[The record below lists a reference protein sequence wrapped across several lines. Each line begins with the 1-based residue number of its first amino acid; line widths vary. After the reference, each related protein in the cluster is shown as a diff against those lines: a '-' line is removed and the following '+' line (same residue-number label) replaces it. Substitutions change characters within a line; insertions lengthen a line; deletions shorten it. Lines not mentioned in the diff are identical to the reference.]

1 MISDNIILTD
11 GGLETD
17 FIFNRDINLPHFA
30 SFPLL
35 EDPIHRLTLQSY
47 YKDYL
52 NLAMENKTG
61 FILESPTWRSSQDWG
76 YKLGYTKED
85 IQRVNEDAIRLLH
98 QIRRDYSSAIE
109 NIYVSG
115 CVGPRGD
122 GYTIQNIMDANDAKT
137 YHSHQIEAFT
147 KAKADMV
154 CAMTISYINEALGI
168 TMAAKEK
175 HIPVVIS
182 FTVELDGNLPS
193 GETLQ
198 SAIDY
203 IDEVTDMYPSYYM
216 INCAHPSHF
225 FDHLK
230 TSDSWKSRI
239 KGIRANA
246 SCKSHEELDASDE
259 LDTGDK
265 TALGEWYLKLKK
277 VLPDLI
283 VFGGCCG
290 TDASH
295 IESICNHIIK

>member
-1 MISDNIILTD
+1 MVSDNIILTD

-17 FIFNRDINLPHFA
+17 FIFNRHIDLPHFA

-35 EDPIHRLTLQSY
+35 EDPIHKSTLKAY

-52 NLAMENKTG
+52 NLAIENKTG

-85 IQRVNEDAIRLLH
+85 IKRVNKDAIHLLH
-98 QIRRDYSSAIE
+98 QIRKDHSAVID

-122 GYTIQNIMDANDAKT
+122 GYTIQNIMDANEAKK
-137 YHSHQIEAFT
+137 YHNHQIEAFA

-168 TMAAKEK
+168 SMVAKEK

-193 GETLQ
+193 GETLKD
-198 SAIDY
+198 AITH
-203 IDEVTDMYPSYYM
+203 IDQATDSYPMYYM

-225 FDHLK
+225 FDHLR
-230 TSDSWKSRI
+230 TDDFWKSRI

-246 SCKSHEELDASDE
+246 SCKSHEELDASEE

-265 TALGEWYLKLKK
+265 AALGEWYLKLKE
-277 VLPDLI
+277 VLPDLR

-290 TDASH
+290 TDVSH
-295 IESICNHIIK
+295 IETICSHITK